1 MIRKLLSV
9 TIFSLSLTANA
20 ASAGESAY
28 WHDLMFIIGAKSGII
43 PYEPVPV
50 PDRFDPA
57 PMRLAFND
65 RPAVERKKIQS
76 VLAGYGYLD
85 GSADGVWGGR
95 TWAAIDRYARAA
107 NVWQGLATPAG
118 SGGIL
123 DHITMSY

>member
-9 TIFSLSLTANA
+9 TILSLSLSANT
-20 ASAGESAY
+20 ASAAEGAY

-43 PYEPVPV
+43 PYEPVAV
-50 PDRFDPA
+50 PDAFDPA

-65 RPAVERKKIQS
+65 RPVVERKKIQS

-85 GSADGVWGGR
+85 GAADGVWGGR

-123 DHITMSY
+123 DHIAMSY

>member
-9 TIFSLSLTANA
+9 TIASLVLSANTAPA
-20 ASAGESAY
+20 AESAY
-28 WHDLMFIIGAKSGII
+28 WHDLMFIIGARSGLV

-57 PMRLAFND
+57 PMRLAFTA
-65 RPAVERKKIQS
+65 RPAVERKRIQS
-76 VLAGYGYLD
+76 VLAGYGFLD
-85 GSADGVWGGR
+85 GAADGVWGGR
-95 TWAAIDRYARAA
+95 TWVAIDSYARAA

-123 DHITMSY
+123 DHIIMSY